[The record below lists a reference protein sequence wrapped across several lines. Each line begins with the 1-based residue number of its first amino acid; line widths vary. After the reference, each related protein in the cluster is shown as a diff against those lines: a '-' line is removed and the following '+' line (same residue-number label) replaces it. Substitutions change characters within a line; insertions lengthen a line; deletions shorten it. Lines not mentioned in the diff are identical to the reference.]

1 MNFRTSKGIFESDAV
16 FQIKNSLKCGGNEG
30 DEIGFIYG
38 IVETSMNV
46 EVRLGKLFFFVN
58 NKGLLEDLEKF

>member
-1 MNFRTSKGIFESDAV
+1 M
-16 FQIKNSLKCGGNEG
+16 GGNEG

-38 IVETSMNV
+38 IVETSMNM
-46 EVRLGKLFFFVN
+46 EVKFGKLFFFVN

>member
-1 MNFRTSKGIFESDAV
+1 M
-16 FQIKNSLKCGGNEG
+16 GGNEG